1 MLILQPEGAAVGE
14 IQFFIDSVSDDQKP
28 AISVLLLCLFYK
40 PCGIVDN
47 FSPCRNLVWM
57 LSDILDLCFL
67 IFSVRQFSLLR
78 K

>member
-1 MLILQPEGAAVGE
+1 MLIIQPEGAAIRE
-14 IQFFIDSVSDDQKP
+14 IPFFIDSVSDDQKP

-67 IFSVRQFSLLR
+67 IFSMPQFSLFR